1 MLSGLCPDVSAHLLT
16 GITVTL
22 PSICLMIDGTNDAND
37 VNQDR
42 VVFEILAL
50 RTRFQGMA
58 TGAILQRHWDTEVYT
73 HSFTC

>member
-1 MLSGLCPDVSAHLLT
+1 MLSCVRPDVSAHLLT
-16 GITVTL
+16 GITVML
-22 PSICLMIDGTNDAND
+22 PSICLVIDGSNGSNDD
-37 VNQDR
+37 NQDH

-73 HSFTC
+73 HTITC